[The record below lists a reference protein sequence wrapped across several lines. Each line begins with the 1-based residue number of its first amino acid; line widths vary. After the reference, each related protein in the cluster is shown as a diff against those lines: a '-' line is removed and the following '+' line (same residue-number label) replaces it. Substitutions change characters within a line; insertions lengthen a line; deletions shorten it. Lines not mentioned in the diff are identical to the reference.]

1 MESCVESF
9 LPSLRD
15 LTKSSRGNLKGLF
28 KVARF
33 YEIIGIFQGFC
44 GISSQILRFMKIF
57 TVFMDCFVNPYGFP
71 RNDERREDCLKSL
84 YFLTKTVEG
93 KSSLTKAICA

>member
-1 MESCVESF
+1 MRRIAILS
-9 LPSLRD
+9 SLRD

-57 TVFMDCFVNPYGFP
+57 TVFMDCFGLRP
-71 RNDERREDCLKSL
+71 RNDGKGADYFKSPHSL
-84 YFLTKTVEG
+84 AKTVRG
-93 KSSLTKAICA
+93 IVIARIALQFVVCIA